1 LSVTRIER
9 WIANPYEIFA
19 RHILK
24 LEPLQELG
32 KEPDAAMRGQIV
44 HRALQDFSRAFP
56 DALPDDIE
64 AELTR
69 IAEAHFAKLE
79 GSPLVEAFWRPQLRR
94 FARWFAATEPARR
107 AGVTR
112 ILTEADGALDL
123 PVGFKL
129 TARAD
134 RIDVALN
141 GSIVIYDY
149 KTGTPPRQSHVEK
162 LHSPKMPLE
171 ALIAEE
177 GGFAELGKRA
187 VDRLVYIQ
195 ASGRNEGGEEQD
207 AANTDP
213 SVLAK
218 DALEKLSDLVARY
231 ADPAMPYEVKRRSAA
246 AFATHYRYDEYE
258 HLARVK
264 EWLTQEAE
272 EEFR

>member
-19 RHILK
+19 RHILE
-24 LEPLQELG
+24 LEPMQELG
-32 KEPDAAMRGQIV
+32 KEPDAAMRGTIV
-44 HRALQDFSRAFP
+44 HRALHDFSRAFP
-56 DALPDDIE
+56 DALPNDIE

-69 IAEAHFAKLE
+69 IANAYFAKLD
-79 GSPLVEAFWRPQLRR
+79 GSPAVKAFWRPQLRR
-94 FARWFAATEPARR
+94 FAGWFAATEADRR
-107 AGVTR
+107 AGITR
-112 ILTEADGALDL
+112 ISTEVKGALPIGAD
-123 PVGFKL
+123 FTL

-134 RIDVALN
+134 RIDQAAD
-141 GSIVIYDY
+141 GSVVIYDY
-149 KTGTPPRQSHVEK
+149 KTGALPRQSHVEK
-162 LHSPKMPLE
+162 LHSPQLPLE

-187 VDRLVYIQ
+187 VGGLVYIQ
-195 ASGRNEGGEEQD
+195 ASGRNEGGEQQE
-207 AANTDP
+207 AANADP

-218 DALEKLSDLVARY
+218 EALQKLSNLIARY
-231 ADPAMPYEVKRRSAA
+231 ADPKMPYEVKRRRGP
-246 AFATHYRYDEYE
+246 FARAYDYDEYE